1 MSFRVAVVGS
11 GPAGFYAADALL
23 KSEDPPV
30 EVDLLDRLPTP
41 WGLVRL
47 GVAPDHENIK
57 AVSRAFQKTAAKP
70 GFRFFGNVEVGSTV
84 SHEDLLHLYDAVVYT
99 VGAQT
104 DRRLGIPGED
114 LPGSWAATEF
124 VAWYNGHPDFQD
136 REFDLTHERVVVVGN
151 GNVAID
157 CARMLALTP
166 EELEPTDTTHEAID
180 AINAAGIREILM
192 LGRRGPVQAAFTPP
206 ELKELGELAGADV
219 IVDPA
224 DLQLDAASERELEA
238 DRERARRNFELLQ
251 EYAAREP
258 QGKPRR
264 IALRFLVS
272 PLAILGESKVE
283 GVEIVR
289 NELVEDGGRIVAR
302 PTGETEVIPAGLVLR
317 SVGYKGVALPG
328 VPFDERSGTMPN
340 DRGRVEGAERTY
352 AAGWIKRGP
361 SGVIGTNK
369 KDATETVELL
379 LADARAGKLARAGST
394 QRFESQ
400 LLEELLDERGASYVE
415 HDGWQAIDEAER
427 AAGEPLGRPRV
438 KLTAWEQLLETG
450 RKKITR

>member
-1 MSFRVAVVGS
+1 MPLKVAVVGS

-23 KSEDPPV
+23 KSEDPAV
-30 EVDLLDRLPTP
+30 EVDLIDRLPTP

-57 AVSRAFQKTAAKP
+57 AVSRAFEKTAARP

-84 SHEDLLHLYDAVVYT
+84 SHEELLTIYDAVVYT

-114 LPGSWAATEF
+114 LPGSWPATAF

-136 REFDLTHERVVVVGN
+136 LDFDLDCERVVVIGN

-157 CARMLALTP
+157 CARMLALTA
-166 EELEPTDTTHEAID
+166 EELAPTDTIDEAAEAI
-180 AINAAGIREILM
+180 AASPLREIVM

-206 ELKELGELAGADV
+206 ELKELGEMKGAEPV
-219 IVDPA
+219 VDA
-224 DLQLDAASERELEA
+224 HDLELDAASKAELEA
-238 DRERARRNFELLQ
+238 DRERAHRNFDLLQ

-258 QGKPRR
+258 EGKPRK
-264 IALRFLVS
+264 IILRFLVS
-272 PLAILGESKVE
+272 PVAILGDERVE
-283 GVEIVR
+283 AVEIVR
-289 NELVEDGGRIVAR
+289 NELVEENGRIVAR
-302 PTGETEVIPAGLVLR
+302 PTGETETISCGLVLR
-317 SVGYKGVALPG
+317 SVGYQGVALPG
-328 VPFDERSGTMPN
+328 VPFDERRGVIPN
-340 DRGRVEGAERTY
+340 NGGRVDGAERTY

-379 LADARAGKLARAGST
+379 LTDARDGKLARVDSAQS
-394 QRFESQ
+394 
-400 LLEELLDERGASYVE
+400 LEGLLDAKGAAYVE
-415 HDGWQAIDEAER
+415 YTGWQAIDAAER
-427 AAGEPLGRPRV
+427 AAGEARGRPRV
-438 KLTAWEQLLETG
+438 KVTAWEQLLRAG
-450 RKKITR
+450 RQI

>member
-1 MSFRVAVVGS
+1 MVNDRPIRVAVVGS

-23 KSEDPPV
+23 KSDDPTV
-30 EVDLLDRLPTP
+30 EVDLIDRLPTP

-57 AVSRAFQKTAAKP
+57 AVSRAFEKTAARP

-84 SHEDLLHLYDAVVYT
+84 SHEDLVALYDAVVYT

-136 REFDLTHERVVVVGN
+136 RVFDLSSERAIVIGN

-157 CARMLALTP
+157 CARMLALTAD
-166 EELEPTDTTHEAID
+166 ELAPTDTTPEAIE

-219 IVDPA
+219 IVDA
-224 DLQLDAASERELEA
+224 SDLQLDPASERELEA

-251 EYAAREP
+251 EFAERAP
-258 QGKPRR
+258 QGKHRR
-264 IALRFLVS
+264 IVLRFLTS
-272 PLAILGESKVE
+272 PLAVLGNGRVE
-283 GVEIVR
+283 AVEIVR
-289 NELVEDGGRIVAR
+289 NELVEEDGRIIAR
-302 PTGETEVIPAGLVLR
+302 PTGEIEVVPAGLVLR

-328 VPFDERSGTMPN
+328 VPFDERSCTIPN
-340 DRGRVEGAERTY
+340 DRGRVHDAERTY
-352 AAGWIKRGP
+352 VAGWIKRGP

-369 KDATETVELL
+369 KDASETVQLL
-379 LADARAGKLARAGST
+379 LDDARAGKLVRDDPSLT
-394 QRFESQ
+394 
-400 LLEELLDERGASYVE
+400 LEALLDERGVHYVAY
-415 HDGWQAIDEAER
+415 DGWQAIDAAER
-427 AAGEPLGRPRV
+427 SAGEPLGRPRV

-450 RKKITR
+450 VNIPR

>member
-1 MSFRVAVVGS
+1 
-11 GPAGFYAADALL
+11 
-23 KSEDPPV
+23 
-30 EVDLLDRLPTP
+30 
-41 WGLVRL
+41 VRL

-57 AVSRAFQKTAAKP
+57 AVSRAFEKTAAKP

-84 SHEDLLHLYDAVVYT
+84 SQEDLLDVYDAVVYT

-136 REFDLTHERVVVVGN
+136 REFDLSHDRVVVVGN

-157 CARMLALTP
+157 CARMLALTE
-166 EELEPTDTTHEAID
+166 EELQPTDTTEEATA
-180 AINAAGIREILM
+180 AINGAGVREILM

-219 IVDPA
+219 VVDPA
-224 DLQLDAASERELEA
+224 DLELDPASARALEE
-238 DRERARRNFELLQ
+238 DRERARRNYDLLQ
-251 EYAAREP
+251 EFAARRP
-258 QGKPRR
+258 AGRPRR
-264 IALRFLVS
+264 IVLRFLAS
-272 PLAILGESKVE
+272 PLAILGEDRVE
-283 GVEIVR
+283 AVEVGR
-289 NELVEDGGRIVAR
+289 NELVEEDGRLVAR
-302 PTGETEVIPAGLVLR
+302 PTGVTETISAGLVLR

-328 VPFDERSGTMPN
+328 VPFDERSGTIPN
-340 DRGRVEGAERTY
+340 DHGRVQGAERTY

-379 LADARAGKLARAGST
+379 LEDARAGKLIRDSSRT
-394 QRFESQ
+394 
-400 LLEELLDERGASYVE
+400 LEELLEERGATYVE
-415 HDGWQAIDEAER
+415 HEGWQAIDAAER
-427 AAGEPLGRPRV
+427 AAGQPLGRPRV
-438 KLTAWEQLLETG
+438 KLASWERLLDAG
-450 RKKITR
+450 RRKITR

>member
-1 MSFRVAVVGS
+1 VSESLRVAVVGS

-23 KSEDPPV
+23 KSEEPRV
-30 EVDLLDRLPTP
+30 EVDLIDRLPTP

-57 AVSRAFQKTAAKP
+57 AVSRAFEKTAAKP

-84 SHEDLLHLYDAVVYT
+84 SHEDLLELYDAVVYT

-136 REFDLTHERVVVVGN
+136 REFDLSHERVVVIGN

-157 CARMLALTP
+157 CARMLALTR
-166 EELEPTDTTHEAID
+166 EELAPTDTTHEAID
-180 AINAAGIREILM
+180 AINAAGVREILM

-206 ELKELGELAGADV
+206 ELKELGELAGAEPV
-219 IVDPA
+219 VDPR
-224 DLQLDAASERELEA
+224 DLELDPVSLRDLEA
-238 DRERARRNFELLQ
+238 DRDRARRNFELLE
-251 EYAAREP
+251 EYAARKPE
-258 QGKPRR
+258 GKPRR
-264 IALRFLVS
+264 IVLRFLVS
-272 PLAILGESKVE
+272 PLAILGEERVE
-283 GVEIVR
+283 AVEIGR
-289 NELVEDGGRIVAR
+289 NELVEENGRIVAR
-302 PTGETEVIPAGLVLR
+302 PTGETEVVPAGLVLR
-317 SVGYKGVALPG
+317 SVGYKGVSLPG

-340 DRGRVEGAERTY
+340 DRGRVTGAERTY

-379 LADARAGKLARAGST
+379 LEDARAGKLTRPAPEAT
-394 QRFESQ
+394 LES
-400 LLEELLDERGASYVE
+400 LLDERDASYVE
-415 HDGWQAIDEAER
+415 YEGWQAIDAAER
-427 AAGEPLGRPRV
+427 AAGEEFGRPRV
-438 KLTAWEQLLETG
+438 KLHRWEKLLETG
-450 RKKITR
+450 LKKITR

>member
-1 MSFRVAVVGS
+1 VI
-11 GPAGFYAADALL
+11 
-23 KSEDPPV
+23 
-30 EVDLLDRLPTP
+30 DRLPTP

-57 AVSRAFQKTAAKP
+57 AVSRAFEKTAARP

-84 SHEDLLHLYDAVVYT
+84 THAELLQAYDAVVYT

-136 REFDLTHERVVVVGN
+136 RVFDLAHGRVVVIGN

-157 CARMLALTP
+157 CARMLALTA
-166 EELEPTDTTHEAID
+166 EELAPTDTLDEAAD
-180 AINAAGIREILM
+180 AIVGSGIEEIVM

-206 ELKELGELAGADV
+206 ELKELGELAGAEPV
-219 IVDPA
+219 VDPR
-224 DLQLDAASERELEA
+224 DLELDPASRRDLEA
-238 DRERARRNFELLQ
+238 DRDRARRNYDLLQ
-251 EYAAREP
+251 EYAAREGE
-258 QGKPRR
+258 GKPAR
-264 IALRFLVS
+264 IVLRFLVS
-272 PLAILGESKVE
+272 PVRILGEDRVE
-283 GVEIVR
+283 AVEIVR
-289 NELVEDGGRIVAR
+289 NELVEEEGRVVAR
-302 PTGETEVIPAGLVLR
+302 PTDETEIIPTGLVLR

-328 VPFDERSGTMPN
+328 VPFDERSGTIPN
-340 DRGRVEGAERTY
+340 DRGRVDGTERTY

-369 KDATETVELL
+369 KDAAETVELL
-379 LADARAGKLARAGST
+379 LDDARAGKLKRTGAAS
-394 QRFESQ
+394 
-400 LLEELLDERGASYVE
+400 LEELLDEKGVDYVE
-415 HDGWQAIDEAER
+415 YEGWQAIDAAER
-427 AAGEPLGRPRV
+427 EAGAPLGRPRV
-438 KLTAWEQLLETG
+438 KLAAWEKLLETG

>member
-1 MSFRVAVVGS
+1 VSGQSLRVAVVGS

-23 KSEDPPV
+23 KSEDPRV
-30 EVDLLDRLPTP
+30 EVDVIDRLPTP

-57 AVSRAFQKTAAKP
+57 AVSRAFEKIAARP
-70 GFRFFGNVEVGSTV
+70 GFRFFGNVEVGSNV
-84 SHEDLLHLYDAVVYT
+84 SHEELLQLYDAVVYT

-114 LPGSWAATEF
+114 LPGSWAATAF
-124 VAWYNGHPDFQD
+124 VAWYNGHPDFQHLQ
-136 REFDLTHERVVVVGN
+136 FDLSHERVVVIGN

-166 EELEPTDTTHEAID
+166 EELAPTDTTHEAID
-180 AINAAGIREILM
+180 AINAAGVREILM

-206 ELKELGELAGADV
+206 ELKELGELAGAEPV
-219 IVDPA
+219 VDPR
-224 DLQLDAASERELEA
+224 DLELDPASRRDLEA
-238 DRERARRNFELLQ
+238 DRDRARRNYELLE

-258 QGKPRR
+258 AGKPRR
-264 IALRFLVS
+264 IVLRFLVS
-272 PLAILGESKVE
+272 PVAILGEDKVE
-283 GVEIVR
+283 GVEVAH
-289 NELVEDGGRIVAR
+289 NELVEEDGRIVAR
-302 PTGETEVIPAGLVLR
+302 PTGKTEVIPAGLVLR

-328 VPFDERSGTMPN
+328 VPFDERSGTIPN

-369 KDATETVELL
+369 KDAAETVELL
-379 LADARAGKLARAGST
+379 LEDARAGKLTRLGSEGT
-394 QRFESQ
+394 LES
-400 LLEELLDERGASYVE
+400 LLDERGAYYVE
-415 HDGWQAIDEAER
+415 YEGWQAIDAAER
-427 AAGEPLGRPRV
+427 SMGEPLGRPRV
-438 KLTAWEQLLETG
+438 KLHLWEKLLETG
-450 RKKITR
+450 LKKITR